1 MATKTF
7 IPVAAALAA
16 MLALVPPASA
26 QSAAPAGRVTP
37 MFKALD
43 TNGDG
48 KISLDEFLA
57 GSRGEGTASAPE
69 SRQHLET
76 RFRQLDGD
84 GDGALTPGELIGAG
98 RGPAHAKQ

>member
-1 MATKTF
+1 
-7 IPVAAALAA
+7 
-16 MLALVPPASA
+16 
-26 QSAAPAGRVTP
+26 

-48 KISLDEFLA
+48 RISLEEFLA
-57 GSRGEGTASAPE
+57 GSRGEATASAPE

-98 RGPAHAKQ
+98 RGSAHAKH

>member
-16 MLALVPPASA
+16 VLALASPASA
-26 QSAAPAGRVTP
+26 QTPQAGRATP

-43 TNGDG
+43 ANGDG
-48 KISLDEFLA
+48 RITLEEFLK
-57 GSRGEGTASAPE
+57 GSRGEGTASAPD
-69 SRQHLET
+69 SPKHLET

-84 GDGALTPGELIGAG
+84 GDGKLTPGELIGTG
-98 RGPAHAKQ
+98 RRSGHAQH